1 MLHFVCSV
9 PANVCG
15 GVKVTCVMLYP
26 GLWSSELKSVS
37 KHKVSSKVCSCS
49 WTNDGQFFAIGMY
62 NGVVTIWTKVS
73 VGGRS
78 GQRGGG
84 VSLCSISGSSSSSI
98 VMDCIAS

>member
-9 PANVCG
+9 PANVCV

-73 VGGRS
+73 RGGGGGGGRS
-78 GQRGGG
+78 GQGGG
-84 VSLCSISGSSSSSI
+84 FLCAVFLGPLPQVS
-98 VMDCIAS
+98 